1 MIGLCQIETLVGS
14 SVVHSKPKGLR
25 TRETW
30 CDSQSK
36 AENWR
41 DQQLLDSQRQTS

>member
-1 MIGLCQIETLVGS
+1 MMGLCQIETLVGS
-14 SVVHSKPKGLR
+14 FVIHSKPQGLS

-41 DQQLLDSQRQTS
+41 VKQLLESQRQTS